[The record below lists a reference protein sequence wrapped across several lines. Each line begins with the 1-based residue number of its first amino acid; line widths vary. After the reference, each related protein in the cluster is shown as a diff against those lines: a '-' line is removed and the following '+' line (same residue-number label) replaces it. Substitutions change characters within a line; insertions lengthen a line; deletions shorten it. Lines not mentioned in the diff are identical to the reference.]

1 MFLNDCSFVISYTSR
16 IPAGVATDRLDGTD
30 KDLDGV
36 GRAAMDRDILI
47 RLSESTHSVA
57 VVCGRD
63 GLEALLSCSLE
74 IFFWSSSIVLNLK
87 SIPMV
92 GVQFMSA
99 ESVIRLAEIIRTGP
113 S

>member
-1 MFLNDCSFVISYTSR
+1 
-16 IPAGVATDRLDGTD
+16 
-30 KDLDGV
+30 
-36 GRAAMDRDILI
+36 
-47 RLSESTHSVA
+47 
-57 VVCGRD
+57 
-63 GLEALLSCSLE
+63 
-74 IFFWSSSIVLNLK
+74 LK

>member
-63 GLEALLSCSLE
+63 GLEALLSCSIEKLQLDFFLVKLDCPQLE
-74 IFFWSSSIVLNLK
+74 VDTNGWSAVH
-87 SIPMV
+87 V
-92 GVQFMSA
+92 CRV
-99 ESVIRLAEIIRTGP
+99 RY
-113 S
+113 